1 MNQIDLFEKLKNK
14 LGIKD
19 SIKLFDRA
27 NRGIYSDKPIEKNH
41 VIIRIKSKYLLEF
54 QRIEHLYPI
63 DGIDNINSIVA
74 FHLTRLFYE
83 QDEFWSCYID
93 LLPQD
98 ISEFILF
105 WNEQDL
111 SLISNTS
118 VEVDLQKHIES
129 IDNDFTLIYL
139 FNKQNNVVSYDI
151 VSDDNLY
158 STWLRFRLLVGSRI
172 FGYSKHGESISGI
185 IPYIDMI
192 NHSIEPNTTWY
203 YDNLSESFVLVST
216 KLIPP
221 GNEIVDDYGVSNNL
235 ELLLYYG
242 FTIKQN
248 PKPILKFI
256 SGDIEYLFDTSF
268 TLKNY
273 ETDKLNIIIEKI
285 KKIYSHHMEI
295 LPKITNSNIL
305 QIYLDEIIVI
315 KYLLKIMQVNFIQ
328 V

>member
-1 MNQIDLFEKLKNK
+1 M
-14 LGIKD
+14 
-19 SIKLFDRA
+19 
-27 NRGIYSDKPIEKNH
+27 
-41 VIIRIKSKYLLEF
+41 
-54 QRIEHLYPI
+54 
-63 DGIDNINSIVA
+63 
-74 FHLTRLFYE
+74 
-83 QDEFWSCYID
+83 
-93 LLPQD
+93 
-98 ISEFILF
+98 
-105 WNEQDL
+105 
-111 SLISNTS
+111 
-118 VEVDLQKHIES
+118 
-129 IDNDFTLIYL
+129 
-139 FNKQNNVVSYDI
+139 
-151 VSDDNLY
+151 
-158 STWLRFRLLVGSRI
+158 
-172 FGYSKHGESISGI
+172 
-185 IPYIDMI
+185 
-192 NHSIEPNTTWY
+192 
-203 YDNLSESFVLVST
+203 SESFVLVST

-305 QIYLDEIIVI
+305 QIYLDEITVI